1 MSQIAAKI
9 TADSSAYRK
18 AIEDANNVLK
28 AFTKEESI
36 AAESLRKVYDVTQDQ
51 IDAYKKVTDA
61 MNKATGG
68 TKNIRQASSALKSD
82 IEKLRIQWD
91 NLSDTAKKSKFG
103 QAMAN
108 SIRTAEDRLKSMQMQ
123 MGVTQKATAS
133 ASTAMGG
140 MVGIVGKLAPA
151 IGAGSAAFKVLKDAF
166 FDSEKNIDNWGRAV
180 NVAKGTY
187 QVFLDTL
194 NKGDWSGF
202 FDKVRIAKKEMSEI
216 YDLNDT
222 FGSMQQNNSNK
233 IASIKLKISKLRAD
247 LAYDKDN
254 ESLKQQLLEAQH
266 ELERTLVD
274 MYKTVYEAGLK
285 EITASMGTE
294 ASETMREVLADD
306 LIKNGQKAM
315 NKAKKRLEYLN
326 RNTGVKGVF
335 TVEDES
341 GNLLQM
347 EYEKKIWET
356 EKGLADE
363 RLAILGL
370 LKNES
375 DELRKQ
381 GQQHID
387 EAYALQTQLE
397 QLRREL
403 AEQLRE
409 SPQPVAKNGKKDF
422 WQDFWKERQMRLD
435 VPEGNKPSKTNL
447 SSIDSYLYEKEYK
460 ARVDAARKA
469 KEEENKIF
477 AEQAPKQI
485 VGDVKDITSTTSA
498 LYDSLSSL
506 SDIDNPFQFF
516 DSLAGIA
523 QNVLNVVDTINGLGQ
538 TMKALSV
545 ISSMTT
551 ATEVANSEAKATAS
565 GTEAAADTTSATAK
579 AFKAHA
585 AIPFVGVAIAAA
597 MVGAMIASIAASK
610 NRVPKFNR
618 GGIITGPTLGLM
630 GEYSGSSNNPE
641 VVAPLDRLK
650 VLLADKNDV
659 GGGNVRFEIE
669 GRTLVGL
676 IKKENNLSSRR

>member
-315 NKAKKRLEYLN
+315 DKAKKRLEYLN
-326 RNTGVKGVF
+326 QKSGKMGSF

-341 GNLLQM
+341 GEQLQF
-347 EYEKKIWET
+347 EYEKQLWET

-409 SPQPVAKNGKKDF
+409 KPVPVAKNEKIDLMSG
-422 WQDFWKERQMRLD
+422 RQMLLD
-435 VPEGNKPSKTNL
+435 VPEANKPGKTDM
-447 SSIDSYLYEKEYK
+447 SSINSYLYEKEYK

-477 AEQAPKQI
+477 AEQAPRQI
-485 VGDVKDITSTTSA
+485 IGDVKDITSTTSA

-565 GTEAAADTTSATAK
+565 GTEAAADTVAATAST
-579 AFKAHA
+579 FKAHS

-610 NRVPKFNR
+610 SRVPKFNR

>member
-36 AAESLRKVYDVTQDQ
+36 TAESLRKVYDVTQDQ

-315 NKAKKRLEYLN
+315 DKAKKRLEYLN
-326 RNTGVKGVF
+326 QKSGKMGSF

-341 GNLLQM
+341 GEQLQF
-347 EYEKKIWET
+347 EYEKQLWET

-409 SPQPVAKNGKKDF
+409 KPVPVAKNEKIDLMSG
-422 WQDFWKERQMRLD
+422 RQMLLD
-435 VPEGNKPSKTNL
+435 VPEANKPGKTDM
-447 SSIDSYLYEKEYK
+447 SSINSYLYEKEYK

-610 NRVPKFNR
+610 SRVPKFNR

>member
-68 TKNIRQASSALKSD
+68 TKNIRQTSSALRSD
-82 IEKLRIQWD
+82 IEKLKIQWE

-108 SIRTAEDRLKSMQMQ
+108 SIRTAEDRLRSMQMQ
-123 MGVTQKATAS
+123 MNTAKTATTS
-133 ASTAMGG
+133 ASTAMSG
-140 MVGIVGKLAPA
+140 MVGIVSKLAPA
-151 IGAGSAAFKVLKDAF
+151 IGAGSAAIKVMKDAF
-166 FDSEKNIDNWGRAV
+166 FNSEKNIDDWGRTV

-202 FDKVRIAKKEMSEI
+202 FSKVKMAKKEMSEI

-254 ESLKQQLLEAQH
+254 ESLKQQLLEAQR
-266 ELERTLVD
+266 ELESTFVD

-285 EITASMGTE
+285 EIKASIGTE
-294 ASETMREVLADD
+294 ASETMREILADD

-315 NKAKKRLEYLN
+315 DKAQKRLEYLN
-326 RNTGVKGVF
+326 QKSGVKGTF

-347 EYEKKIWET
+347 DYEKKIWET

-370 LKNES
+370 LNKES
-375 DELRKQ
+375 NELRKQ
-381 GQQHID
+381 GQKHID

-409 SPQPVAKNGKKDF
+409 KPKPAAKPVEIDYMKD
-422 WQDFWKERQMRLD
+422 RQMLLD
-435 VPEGNKPSKTNL
+435 VPEGSKPSNKIDR
-447 SSIDSYLYEKEYK
+447 SSIDSYLYEKQYK

-469 KEEENKIF
+469 KKEEDKIF
-477 AEQAPKQI
+477 AEQAPKKI
-485 VGDVKDITSTTSA
+485 VGDIKDITSTSSA

-506 SDIDNPFQFF
+506 DEIDNPFKFF
-516 DSLAGIA
+516 DRLAGIA
-523 QNVLNVVDTINGLGQ
+523 QNVLNVIDTIKGLGQ
-538 TMKALSV
+538 TMKALSA

-551 ATEVANSEAKATAS
+551 AQEVADSAAKATAS
-565 GTEAAADTTSATAK
+565 GTEAAADTTAATAK
-579 AFKAHA
+579 TFKAHA
-585 AIPFVGVAIAAA
+585 AIPYVGAAIAGV
-597 MVGAMIASIAASK
+597 MVGTMISMITSSK

-618 GGIITGPTLGLM
+618 GAIITGPTLGLM

>member
-315 NKAKKRLEYLN
+315 DKAKKRLEYLN
-326 RNTGVKGVF
+326 QKSGKMGSF
-335 TVEDES
+335 TVDDES
-341 GNLLQM
+341 GEQLQF
-347 EYEKKIWET
+347 EYEKRLWET

-409 SPQPVAKNGKKDF
+409 KPVPVPVAKNEKIDLMSG
-422 WQDFWKERQMRLD
+422 RQMLLD
-435 VPEGNKPSKTNL
+435 VPEANKPGKTDM
-447 SSIDSYLYEKEYK
+447 SSINSYLYEKEYK

>member
-166 FDSEKNIDNWGRAV
+166 FNSEKNIDNWGRTV

-202 FDKVRIAKKEMSEI
+202 FSKVKMAKKEMSEI

-266 ELERTLVD
+266 ELEKTLVD
-274 MYKTVYEAGLK
+274 MYKTVYAAGLK
-285 EITASMGTE
+285 EIKASMGTD

-306 LIKNGQKAM
+306 LVKNGQKAM
-315 NKAKKRLEYLN
+315 DKAQKRLEYLN
-326 RNTGVKGVF
+326 QKSGVKGTF

-347 EYEKKIWET
+347 DYEKKIWET

-370 LKNES
+370 LNKES
-375 DELRKQ
+375 NELRKQ
-381 GQQHID
+381 GQKHID

-409 SPQPVAKNGKKDF
+409 KPVPVAKNEKIDLMSG
-422 WQDFWKERQMRLD
+422 RQMLLD
-435 VPEGNKPSKTNL
+435 VPEANKPGKTDM
-447 SSIDSYLYEKEYK
+447 SSINSYLYEKEYK

-523 QNVLNVVDTINGLGQ
+523 QNVLNVVDAINGLGQ

-610 NRVPKFNR
+610 SRVPKFNR

>member
-166 FDSEKNIDNWGRAV
+166 FDSEKNIDDWGRTV

-202 FDKVRIAKKEMSEI
+202 FSKVKMAKKEMSEI

-254 ESLKQQLLEAQH
+254 ESLKQQLLEAQR
-266 ELERTLVD
+266 ELESTFVD

-285 EITASMGTE
+285 EIKASIGTE
-294 ASETMREVLADD
+294 ASETMREILADD

-315 NKAKKRLEYLN
+315 DKAQKRLEYLN
-326 RNTGVKGVF
+326 QKSGVKGTF

-347 EYEKKIWET
+347 DYEKKIWET

-370 LKNES
+370 LNKES
-375 DELRKQ
+375 NELRKQ
-381 GQQHID
+381 GQKHID

-409 SPQPVAKNGKKDF
+409 KPVPVAKNEKIDLMSG
-422 WQDFWKERQMRLD
+422 RQMLLD
-435 VPEGNKPSKTNL
+435 VPEANKPGKTDM
-447 SSIDSYLYEKEYK
+447 SSINSYLYEKEYK

-485 VGDVKDITSTTSA
+485 IGDVKDITSTTSA

-585 AIPFVGVAIAAA
+585 AIPYVGVAIAAA

-610 NRVPKFNR
+610 SRVPKFNR

-650 VLLADKNDV
+650 VLLADKDDV

>member
-151 IGAGSAAFKVLKDAF
+151 IGAGSVAFKVLKDAF

-315 NKAKKRLEYLN
+315 DKAKKRLEYLN
-326 RNTGVKGVF
+326 QKSGKMGSF

-341 GNLLQM
+341 GEQLQF
-347 EYEKKIWET
+347 EYEKQLWET

-409 SPQPVAKNGKKDF
+409 KPVPVAKNEKIDLMSG
-422 WQDFWKERQMRLD
+422 RQMLLD
-435 VPEGNKPSKTNL
+435 VPEANKPGKTDM
-447 SSIDSYLYEKEYK
+447 SSINSYLYEKEYK

-498 LYDSLSSL
+498 LYDSLSNL

-610 NRVPKFNR
+610 SRVPKFNR

>member
-1 MSQIAAKI
+1 MSQLAAKI
-9 TADSSAYRK
+9 TADSSSYRK
-18 AIEDANNVLK
+18 SIEDANNVLK
-28 AFTKEESI
+28 AFTKEESL
-36 AAESLRKVYDVTQDQ
+36 AADSLRKVYDVTQDQ
-51 IDAYKKVTDA
+51 VDAYKKVTVA
-61 MNKATGG
+61 MEKTTAG
-68 TKNIRQASSALKSD
+68 TKNIRQTSSALRSD
-82 IEKLRIQWD
+82 IEKLKIQWE

-108 SIRTAEDRLKSMQMQ
+108 SIRTAEDRLRSMQMQ
-123 MGVTQKATAS
+123 MNTAKTATTS
-133 ASTAMGG
+133 ASSAMGG
-140 MVGIVGKLAPA
+140 MVGVVGKLAPA

-166 FDSEKNIDNWGRAV
+166 FNSEKNIDNWGRTV

-202 FDKVRIAKKEMSEI
+202 FSKVKMAKKEMSEI

-266 ELERTLVD
+266 ELEKTLVD
-274 MYKTVYEAGLK
+274 MYKTVYAAGLK
-285 EITASMGTE
+285 EIKASMGTD

-306 LIKNGQKAM
+306 LVKNGQKAM
-315 NKAKKRLEYLN
+315 DNAKKRLEYLN
-326 RNTGVKGVF
+326 KKSGVKGAF

-356 EKGLADE
+356 DKGLADE

-370 LKNES
+370 LNKES
-375 DELRKQ
+375 NELRIQ
-381 GQQHID
+381 GQRHID

-409 SPQPVAKNGKKDF
+409 KPVPVAKNEKIDLMSG
-422 WQDFWKERQMRLD
+422 RQMLLD
-435 VPEGNKPSKTNL
+435 VPEANKPGKTDM
-447 SSIDSYLYEKEYK
+447 SSINSYLYEKEYK

>member
-108 SIRTAEDRLKSMQMQ
+108 SIRTAEDRLKTMQMQ

-326 RNTGVKGVF
+326 RNTGEKGVY

-356 EKGLADE
+356 GKGLADE

-409 SPQPVAKNGKKDF
+409 KPVPVAKNEKIDLMSG
-422 WQDFWKERQMRLD
+422 RQMLLD
-435 VPEGNKPSKTNL
+435 VPEANKPGKTDM
-447 SSIDSYLYEKEYK
+447 SSINSYLYEKEYK

-565 GTEAAADTTSATAK
+565 GTEAAADTVAATAST
-579 AFKAHA
+579 FKAHS

-597 MVGAMIASIAASK
+597 MVSAMIASIAASK
-610 NRVPKFNR
+610 SRVPKFNR

>member
-315 NKAKKRLEYLN
+315 DKAKKRLEYLN
-326 RNTGVKGVF
+326 QKSGKMGSF

-341 GNLLQM
+341 GEQLQF
-347 EYEKKIWET
+347 EYEKQLWET

-409 SPQPVAKNGKKDF
+409 KPVPVAKNEKIDLMSG
-422 WQDFWKERQMRLD
+422 RQMLLD
-435 VPEGNKPSKTNL
+435 VPEANKPGKTDM
-447 SSIDSYLYEKEYK
+447 SSINSYLYEKEYK

-498 LYDSLSSL
+498 LYDSLSNL

-545 ISSMTT
+545 ISSVTT

-610 NRVPKFNR
+610 SRVPKFNR

>member
-1 MSQIAAKI
+1 MSQLAAKI
-9 TADSSAYRK
+9 TADSSSYRK

-28 AFTKEESI
+28 AFTKEESL
-36 AAESLRKVYDVTQDQ
+36 AADSLRKVYDVTQDQ
-51 IDAYKKVTDA
+51 VDAYKKVTVA
-61 MNKATGG
+61 MEKTTAG
-68 TKNIRQASSALKSD
+68 TKNIRQTSSALRSD
-82 IEKLRIQWD
+82 IEKLKIQWE

-108 SIRTAEDRLKSMQMQ
+108 SIRTAEDRLRSMQMQ
-123 MGVTQKATAS
+123 MNTAKTATTS
-133 ASTAMGG
+133 ASTAMSG
-140 MVGIVGKLAPA
+140 MAGIVGRLAPA
-151 IGAGSAAFKVLKDAF
+151 IGAGSAAIKVMKDAF
-166 FDSEKNIDNWGRAV
+166 FNSEKNIDDWGRTV

-202 FDKVRIAKKEMSEI
+202 FSKVKMAKKEMSEI

-254 ESLKQQLLEAQH
+254 ESLKQQLLEAQR
-266 ELERTLVD
+266 ELESTFVD

-285 EITASMGTE
+285 EIKASMGTE
-294 ASETMREVLADD
+294 ASETMREILADD

-315 NKAKKRLEYLN
+315 DKAQKRLEYLN
-326 RNTGVKGVF
+326 QKSGVKGTF

-347 EYEKKIWET
+347 DYEKKIWET

-370 LKNES
+370 LNKES
-375 DELRKQ
+375 NELRKQ
-381 GQQHID
+381 GQKHID

-409 SPQPVAKNGKKDF
+409 KPKPAAEPVEIDYMKD
-422 WQDFWKERQMRLD
+422 RQMLLD
-435 VPEGNKPSKTNL
+435 VPEGSKPPNKIDR
-447 SSIDSYLYEKEYK
+447 SSIDSYLYEKQYK

-469 KEEENKIF
+469 KKEEDRIF
-477 AEQAPKQI
+477 LEQAPKKV
-485 VGDVKDITSTTSA
+485 VGDIKDITSTSSA

-506 SDIDNPFQFF
+506 DEIDNPFKFF
-516 DSLAGIA
+516 DRLAGIA
-523 QNVLNVVDTINGLGQ
+523 QNVLNVIDTIKGLGQ
-538 TMKALSV
+538 TMKALSA

-551 ATEVANSEAKATAS
+551 AQEVADSAAKATAS
-565 GTEAAADTTSATAK
+565 GTEAAADTTAATAK
-579 AFKAHA
+579 TFKAHA
-585 AIPFVGVAIAAA
+585 AIPYIGAAIAGV
-597 MVGAMIASIAASK
+597 MVGTMISMIASSK

-618 GGIITGPTLGLM
+618 GGIITGPTMGLM
-630 GEYSGSSNNPE
+630 GEYSGSSTNPE

-650 VLLADKNDV
+650 VLLSGSENSQSGK
-659 GGGNVRFEIE
+659 VRFVIE
-669 GRTLVGL
+669 GRTLVG
-676 IKKENNLSSRR
+676 IIEKERNLSSRR

>member
-233 IASIKLKISKLRAD
+233 IARIKLKISKLRAD

-254 ESLKQQLLEAQH
+254 ESLKQQLLEAQR

-341 GNLLQM
+341 GSLLQM

-375 DELRKQ
+375 DELRIQ

-409 SPQPVAKNGKKDF
+409 KPVPVPVAKNEKIDLMSG
-422 WQDFWKERQMRLD
+422 RQMLLD
-435 VPEGNKPSKTNL
+435 VPEANKPGKTDM
-447 SSIDSYLYEKEYK
+447 SSINSYLYEKEYK

-551 ATEVANSEAKATAS
+551 ATEVANSTAKATAS
-565 GTEAAADTTSATAK
+565 GTEAAADTVAATAST
-579 AFKAHA
+579 FKAHS

-610 NRVPKFNR
+610 KRVPKFNR
-618 GGIITGPTLGLM
+618 GAIITGPTLGLM

-650 VLLADKNDV
+650 VLLAGKNDV

>member
-202 FDKVRIAKKEMSEI
+202 FSKVKMAKKEMSEI

-254 ESLKQQLLEAQH
+254 ESLKQQLLEAQR
-266 ELERTLVD
+266 ELESTFVD

-285 EITASMGTE
+285 EIKASMGTE
-294 ASETMREVLADD
+294 ASETMREILADD

-315 NKAKKRLEYLN
+315 DKAQKRLEYLN
-326 RNTGVKGVF
+326 QKSGVKGTF

-347 EYEKKIWET
+347 DYEKKIWET

-370 LKNES
+370 LNKES
-375 DELRKQ
+375 NELRKQ
-381 GQQHID
+381 GQKHID

-403 AEQLRE
+403 AERLRE
-409 SPQPVAKNGKKDF
+409 KPKPAAEPVEIDYMKD
-422 WQDFWKERQMRLD
+422 RQMLLD
-435 VPEGNKPSKTNL
+435 VPEGSKPSNKIDR
-447 SSIDSYLYEKEYK
+447 SSIDSYLYEKQYK

-477 AEQAPKQI
+477 AEQAPRQI
-485 VGDVKDITSTTSA
+485 IGDVKDITSTTSA

-565 GTEAAADTTSATAK
+565 GTEAAADTVAATAST
-579 AFKAHA
+579 FKAHS

-610 NRVPKFNR
+610 SRVPKFNR